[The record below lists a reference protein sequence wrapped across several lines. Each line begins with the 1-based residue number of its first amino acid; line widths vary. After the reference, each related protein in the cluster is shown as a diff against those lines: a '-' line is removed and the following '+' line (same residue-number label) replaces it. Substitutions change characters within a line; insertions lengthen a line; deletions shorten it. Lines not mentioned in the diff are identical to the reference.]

1 MVRARVRVRVRVGRG
16 ERGGHHL
23 GAALA
28 GGRDDD
34 DLGGAHD
41 VHAHREEVAV
51 LARARARVKA
61 RARARVRVRVRL
73 RVRVR
78 VRARVRLRVR
88 LRVRVR
94 VRVKVGVSDTARLS
108 LPAITTWPVPVALI
122 SGVSGKR
129 QPQWPSGPVPGQ
141 GQGWG

>member
-41 VHAHREEVAV
+41 VHAHREKVAV
-51 LARARARVKA
+51 RALVVARHHDLARAR
-61 RARARVRVRVRL
+61 RL
-73 RVRVR
+73 LR
-78 VRARVRLRVR
+78 VRARVR
-88 LRVRVR
+88 
-94 VRVKVGVSDTARLS
+94 D
-108 LPAITTWPVPVALI
+108 
-122 SGVSGKR
+122 
-129 QPQWPSGPVPGQ
+129 
-141 GQGWG
+141 